1 MSCMHVTVFQHRKAR
16 NSLRPTLTVEEV
28 VRYEMGPPPNL
39 TGSLAQIAWRSIS
52 MRECRLCTPLTPL
65 APVCSSGTGRS
76 GGGSQSPCPRKSAAG
91 EQPSILERAAEPG
104 AGARGSS
111 AGDSSRQ
118 YMREPARRHVAV
130 HHPSDFFPLGE
141 CMHKPARRHVAV
153 LHPSK
158 TSRKKMDNWR
168 VVHIERATPRD
179 IAGRLAQMVERSLS
193 MREAPGSIPGF
204 SRKRTN
210 TSVT

>member
-1 MSCMHVTVFQHRKAR
+1 MLSTQLRLSPVRCHALMLTARSALDPGLESLSAVRKPGVGHGAR
-16 NSLRPTLTVEEV
+16 EQVSSRTSHAAG
-28 VRYEMGPPPNL
+28 VRAVAAHEKRGQN
-39 TGSLAQIAWRSIS
+39 
-52 MRECRLCTPLTPL
+52 
-65 APVCSSGTGRS
+65 VTGRS

-153 LHPSK
+153 LHPS
-158 TSRKKMDNWR
+158 
-168 VVHIERATPRD
+168 
-179 IAGRLAQMVERSLS
+179 GRL
-193 MREAPGSIPGF
+193 REKKWTIGGWYILRGPHH
-204 SRKRTN
+204 
-210 TSVT
+210 VT